1 MALDKDKGAFEE
13 FLKTFEECR
22 EPNWDGYG
30 AQAVREENYH
40 LTRKFLA
47 ALPLSTPAPSI
58 GAEPDGHIIAEWY
71 DSPQRTLSV
80 SISPGGELHYA
91 ALVGAERIC
100 GMVTFRNNIPQ
111 LVRDLIT
118 RIETSNR
125 KCSSR

>member
-13 FLKTFEECR
+13 LLKTFEECR
-22 EPNWDGYG
+22 QPNWDGYG
-30 AQAVREENYH
+30 AQAVREETCH
-40 LTRKFLA
+40 VARRFLA

-58 GAEPDGHIIAEWY
+58 GAEPDGHITAEWY
-71 DSPQRTLSV
+71 ESPQRTLSV

-100 GMVTFRNNIPQ
+100 GMETFQNNIPQ

-125 KCSSR
+125 KCSSL